1 MIHTTTTDLIAN
13 HRTIRSFKDQT
24 LSPEQLETLY
34 TAASH
39 TSTSMFLQQ
48 FSILHVTDPAKWA
61 AIRAISGQQYIGAN
75 GDLFVYIVDLHRNQ
89 QIRQQLGFDDGR
101 LHTFDVF
108 MQGVE
113 DTVLA
118 LQNTVTAAESMG
130 LGAVILGSVNDDPEQ
145 LVKVLNLPALTF
157 PILGLQVGVP
167 NQEPQLK
174 PRLPINQIAFENEYP
189 RDFDVRSLA
198 DYDKIVQTYYDL
210 RNANRRIDSF
220 TKQITGS
227 KLTKQTIERDKL
239 AGLLKHQGLA
249 LDWQ

>member
-1 MIHTTTTDLIAN
+1 MIHTATTDLIAN
-13 HRTIRSFKDQT
+13 HRTMRAFKAQT

-34 TAASH
+34 TVASQ
-39 TSTSMFLQQ
+39 TSTSMFLRQ
-48 FSILHVTDPAKWA
+48 FSILHITDPTKRA
-61 AIRAISGQQYIGAN
+61 AIRTISGQPYVGAN
-75 GDLFVYIVDLHRNQ
+75 GDLFIFVIDLHRNQ

-101 LHTFDVF
+101 LHTFDIF

-145 LVKVLNLPALTF
+145 LVKVLGLPELTF

-167 NQEPQLK
+167 DQKPQIK
-174 PRLPINQIAFENEYP
+174 PRLPLSQIVFENEYP
-189 RDFDVRSLA
+189 TDFDVHALA
-198 DYDKIVQTYYDL
+198 DYDEIVQTYYDL
-210 RNANRRIDSF
+210 RDANRRIDSF
-220 TKQITGS
+220 TKQITGA
-227 KLTKQTIERDKL
+227 KLTQKTIDRDKL
-239 AGLLKHQGLA
+239 ARVLKQQGLA

>member
-48 FSILHVTDPAKWA
+48 FSILHVTDPAKRA

-89 QIRQQLGFDDGR
+89 QIRRQLGFDDGR

-145 LVKVLNLPALTF
+145 LVKVLDLPALTF

-174 PRLPINQIAFENEYP
+174 PRLPINQVAFENEYP

-198 DYDKIVQTYYDL
+198 DYDEIVQTYYDL

-239 AGLLKHQGLA
+239 ARLLKHQGLA